1 MNRNPEKTNM
11 RNDRHR
17 ANLAPLFAATAM
29 AIGLS
34 LSAFAASAK
43 TIYIAVPASATKPAT
58 RLTCTITVTATKFI
72 GARMTNSGST
82 IQCNI
87 SSGYPGSGS
96 SNPVYVNVG
105 GASMELLK
113 NSGRYAAGYTVS
125 GRLADNIVN
134 YTLEG
139 RPQTCLQG
147 ITYTYSST
155 FKGTISVYVPYSG
168 KSVASP
174 EISASGPDVK
184 YKAATSMCNP

>member
-1 MNRNPEKTNM
+1 MTSTHEKANVQK
-11 RNDRHR
+11 NRHR
-17 ANLAPLFAATAM
+17 VNLAPLFVATAL

-72 GARMTNSGST
+72 DARMTNSGST

-96 SNPVYVNVG
+96 NNPVYVNVNN
-105 GASMELLK
+105 ASMELFK
-113 NSGRYAAGYTVS
+113 NSGRYASGYTVS

-139 RPQTCLQG
+139 RPQTCVQG
-147 ITYTYSST
+147 ITYKYSST
-155 FKGTISVYVPYSG
+155 FKGTIAVYVPYSG
-168 KSVASP
+168 KNVVSSA
-174 EISASGPDVK
+174 ISASGPDVN